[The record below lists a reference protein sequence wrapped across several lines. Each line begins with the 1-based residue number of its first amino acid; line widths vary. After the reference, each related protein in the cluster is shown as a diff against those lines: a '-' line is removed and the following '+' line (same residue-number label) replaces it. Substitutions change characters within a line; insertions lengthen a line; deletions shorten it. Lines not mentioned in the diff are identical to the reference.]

1 MTKQALQDEAVQ
13 LALSYKNLLLSW
25 CTGCGKTFGFI
36 QAQEALKSKKTLIVV
51 AEIAHIQGWKDEY
64 YKHRKEYLLKSTTII
79 CYASLHKQ
87 VHESYDLICLD
98 EAHRI
103 TDTRADYLRTI
114 EVSNV
119 IALTATIGWDNL
131 DILKGI
137 WGRFYEFKVTL
148 EQAIEWGIIPEPAI
162 HLIPMKLDN
171 LQRTEIVQFSRG
183 KRTQLATC
191 QYPTRWEYLTN
202 KKKYPNLHLEIRC
215 TPLEKY
221 EYLSSQMN
229 YLLRK
234 YQNSMSEF
242 DKIQWLRVGSDRKRF
257 LTSLKT
263 DVAHKYVLD
272 LFKKKKRFIC
282 FCGSI
287 DQANILGG
295 ENVLHSKTNNPQC
308 VIDDFNSKKIN
319 SLFVVNMLQEGANL
333 VDIDAGVIVQLDSI
347 ERSFIQKT
355 GRTLRSKYH
364 PEVYIPYFEN
374 TRDEEYVRN
383 SIQDINPEYINKLP
397 YDNPN

>member
-1 MTKQALQDEAVQ
+1 MTKQALQDEAVK

-51 AEIAHIQGWKDEY
+51 AEIAHIQGWRDEY

-131 DILKGI
+131 DILEGI

-148 EQAIEWGIIPEPAI
+148 EQAIEWGIIPKPAI
-162 HLIPMKLDN
+162 HLIPMKLDD
-171 LQRTEIVQFSRG
+171 LERTEIVWFSRG
-183 KRTQLATC
+183 KRTQLGIC
-191 QYPTRWEYLTN
+191 QYPARWGYLTN

-229 YLLRK
+229 YLSRR

-242 DKIQWLRVGSDRKRF
+242 DRIQWLRAGSDRKRF

-263 DVAHKYVLD
+263 NMAHKYVSD
-272 LFKKKKRFIC
+272 LFEQKKRFIC

-295 ENVLHSKTNNPQC
+295 KNVLHSKTDDPQR
-308 VIDDFNSKKIN
+308 VIDNFNSKKIN

-333 VDIDAGVIVQLDSI
+333 VDIDAGVIIQLDSI

-364 PEVYIPYFEN
+364 PEVYILYFEN

>member
-295 ENVLHSKTNNPQC
+295 KNVLHSKTNNPQC

-383 SIQDINPEYINKLP
+383 SIQDINPEYINKLS

>member
-98 EAHRI
+98 EAHRV

-295 ENVLHSKTNNPQC
+295 KNVLHSKTNNPQC

-383 SIQDINPEYINKLP
+383 SIQDINPEYINKLS

>member
-1 MTKQALQDEAVQ
+1 MTKQALQDEAVK

-98 EAHRI
+98 EAHRV

-295 ENVLHSKTNNPQC
+295 KNVLHSKTNNPQC

-355 GRTLRSKYH
+355 GRTLRSKDH